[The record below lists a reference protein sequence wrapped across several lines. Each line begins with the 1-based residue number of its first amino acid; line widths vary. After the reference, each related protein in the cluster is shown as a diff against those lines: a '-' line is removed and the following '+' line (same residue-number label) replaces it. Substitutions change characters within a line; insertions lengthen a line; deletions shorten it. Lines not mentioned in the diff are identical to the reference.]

1 MRKST
6 FAAALAA
13 ALALAGCASFPAE
26 RIESVIARIER
37 GVEIASA
44 LAESAAA
51 AGALDA
57 RGLKR
62 IRSAVAQARTAI
74 ALAREAAA
82 LGDKARADA
91 LAREAEAEIEGAA
104 ATLAAPAESAFASG

>member
-6 FAAALAA
+6 FAAAVAA
-13 ALALAGCASFPAE
+13 ALALAGCASIPAE
-26 RIESVIARIER
+26 RIESDIARIER

-62 IRSAVAQARTAI
+62 IRSAVEAARRAL

-82 LGDKARADA
+82 IGDKARADA
-91 LAREAEAEIEGAA
+91 LAREAEAQIEGAA
-104 ATLAAPAESAFASG
+104 AALAAPAAPAFASG